1 MTDRNSERRV
11 DNRSLGLIHENYG
24 NETPSWFKPHRVL
37 QILSGPLKKWR
48 KKEKKVTGNRTFLRG
63 AEVLHDVTP
72 SDVTTYGETSQ
83 CGNEGKT
90 ACSLPRSVVV

>member
-1 MTDRNSERRV
+1 ME
-11 DNRSLGLIHENYG
+11 
-24 NETPSWFKPHRVL
+24 
-37 QILSGPLKKWR
+37 
-48 KKEKKVTGNRTFLRG
+48 KEGKEGHWESTFLRG